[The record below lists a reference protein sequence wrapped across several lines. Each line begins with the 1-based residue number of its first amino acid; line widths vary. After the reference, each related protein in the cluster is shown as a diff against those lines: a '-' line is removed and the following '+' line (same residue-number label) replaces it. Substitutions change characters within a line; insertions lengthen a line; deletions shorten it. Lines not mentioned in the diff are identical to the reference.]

1 LEIVLPAKFNS
12 WLKEHPAVLLYS
24 LKYTLVLSSVFLN
37 LENMFLPASP
47 RNALRIPVILYS
59 LIICFCITSG
69 HARQI
74 DLLLKG
80 GHVIDPK
87 NKIDAP
93 MDVAITSGKIMQV
106 AANIDPKP
114 AKKVVDVKGLYVTP
128 GLIDMHAHVFYGTTP
143 DAYIANA
150 YTSLPPDGFTFR
162 AGITTVVDAGSSG
175 WKNFR
180 LFKTQTI
187 DRSQTRVLA
196 MLNIVGSGMASR
208 LQEQD
213 TDDMNPEMT
222 ANMIIKLFPEY
233 IVAIKAAHY
242 WGDFTQ
248 VKRAVEAGKLAH
260 VPVMVD
266 FGEHKPPLS
275 IEKLFTEY
283 LRPGDIFTHTYSYG
297 PAERETVV
305 DENGKVKPFVL
316 AAQKR
321 GLIFDVGHGG
331 GAFSFQ
337 QAIPALQQGF
347 KPDVISTDLH
357 TDSMNG
363 AMKGLDNVISK
374 FLNMGLALPDAILRA
389 TWNPAQVIHRQE
401 LGSLTV
407 GSEADVAV
415 FSLRKG
421 DFGFTDVKRYRIKGD
436 KKLEAELT
444 IRAGKIV
451 WDLNGISAEAWEMPL
466 AGKSNK

>member
-1 LEIVLPAKFNS
+1 
-12 WLKEHPAVLLYS
+12 
-24 LKYTLVLSSVFLN
+24 
-37 LENMFLPASP
+37 MFLPNVLKDAF
-47 RNALRIPVILYS
+47 RILVILFA
-59 LIICFCITSG
+59 LFFKLTSSQ
-69 HARQI
+69 AQQV

-87 NKIDAP
+87 NNIDAP
-93 MDVAITSGKIMQV
+93 MDVAITGGKIVQV
-106 AANIDPKP
+106 GADIAVGQ
-114 AKKVVDVKGLYVTP
+114 AKKVIDVKGLYVTP
-128 GLIDMHAHVFYGTTP
+128 GLIDMHAHVFYGTTQ

-180 LFKTQTI
+180 TFKTQTI

-208 LQEQD
+208 FQEQD
-213 TDDMNPEMT
+213 LEDMNPVMT
-222 ANMIIKLFPEY
+222 ANMIKKLFPEY

-248 VKRAVEAGKLAH
+248 VERAVEAGKLAD

-275 IEKLFTEY
+275 IKKLFTEY

-297 PAERETVV
+297 PTERETVV

-316 AAQKR
+316 EAQQR

-347 KPDVISTDLH
+347 MPNVISTDLH

-374 FLNMGLALPDAILRA
+374 FLNMGMSLPDAILRV
-389 TWNPAQVIHRQE
+389 TWNPAQVIHRTE
-401 LGSLTV
+401 LGSLSV

-415 FSLRKG
+415 FNLRKG
-421 DFGFTDVKRYRIKGD
+421 DFGFTDVKKFRIKGD

-444 IRAGKIV
+444 LRAGKIV
-451 WDLNGISAEAWEMPL
+451 WDLNGMSADPWQTQSSV
-466 AGKSNK
+466 KSK